1 MVRESEYKIWSYGRP
16 VKLGLY
22 FVVVSIPIDNF
33 TWHFIP
39 INYYPYIVLL
49 TICLCTLISC
59 VLCVYAHLMSLVCMI
74 SIHLIEFIDSIPCY
88 VYSCCFKCELNDK

>member
-1 MVRESEYKIWSYGRP
+1 MVRESEYKTWCIGRP

-22 FVVVSIPIDNF
+22 FIVVSIPIDNF
-33 TWHFIP
+33 TWHFIH
-39 INYYPYIVLL
+39 INYYPCIVLL

-74 SIHLIEFIDSIPCY
+74 SIHLI
-88 VYSCCFKCELNDK
+88 